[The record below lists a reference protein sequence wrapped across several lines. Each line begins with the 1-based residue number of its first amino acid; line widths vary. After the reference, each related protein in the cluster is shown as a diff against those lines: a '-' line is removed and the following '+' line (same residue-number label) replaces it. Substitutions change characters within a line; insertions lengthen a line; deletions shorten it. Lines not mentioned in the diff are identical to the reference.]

1 MITTS
6 DIADILYEVC
16 ASYGMDVYR
25 KGYIPDGVV
34 NKERV
39 VILPKDQSPE
49 TYWRK
54 SFVEVNVCVPD
65 ISEGVA
71 NISRLQ
77 ELERYSRALFASKAG
92 EHDSSY
98 YAYSISSISGM
109 NKDASLKCHYV
120 NIRLLFEVLNVNEYE
135 TFYRN

>member
-1 MITTS
+1 MITTY

-25 KGYIPDGVV
+25 KGYIPDGIVK
-34 NKERV
+34 KERV

-77 ELERYSRALFASKAG
+77 ELERHSRTLFASKAG